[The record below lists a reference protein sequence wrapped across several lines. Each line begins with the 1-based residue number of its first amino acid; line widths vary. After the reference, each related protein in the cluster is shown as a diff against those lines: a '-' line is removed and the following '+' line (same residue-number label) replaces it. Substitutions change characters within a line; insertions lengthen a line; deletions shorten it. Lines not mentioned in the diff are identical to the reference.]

1 MLLKSITLKNFR
13 QFKDI
18 TLDFS
23 TDNEKNVTIVIGD
36 NGSGKTTLLQAFF
49 WCLYEKESFSD
60 KELFNK
66 ENFKS
71 IDINRT
77 IVVEVIIHLIH
88 SNTEYSISRLIEYK
102 KNDIEQAKIVKQEFK
117 IKKKLAEGQWTY
129 LNAIDKVIEV
139 DRILPEDLSKYFF
152 FDGEKIETMSRQLIK
167 GKKNADF
174 KKAVMGL
181 TGLNALIKAREH
193 LDPKKL
199 KSVKTKFVSE
209 YNGSANNEIN
219 KLTAE
224 IEQLIDKIDG
234 YKTRIGI
241 LNKNMEESQNNLE
254 NAKIEIKSYDEG
266 RKFQER
272 KEKLEQEFSL
282 QQRIKKNIIDKILL
296 NFQQNRVN
304 FFSSVLAYDSLK
316 MISTFDVSGK
326 DIPDISS
333 KTIQYLI
340 EKGECLC
347 GNCLSEN
354 SEAYNNI
361 KELLQYIPP
370 QSIGTVVGNF
380 VHETKRKFADNNVMF
395 ENITDE
401 IKQLS
406 LCSNDIAEINDEIF
420 KISKKL
426 SSEEMTIRVKN
437 LQNLICKCE
446 HTIHKNMDDIAN
458 LNRQIGAMESD
469 ISIKETKRDK
479 LISNDENNKLIGLCI
494 AYTEAIY
501 ELLNNEYKVKEEDIK
516 TKLEKYIND
525 IFQSI
530 FNGEITITIDNDYY
544 IDFIINKYQEGI
556 EISTA
561 QSVSVIFAFIASIM
575 KITRENSITEDKE
588 IIAEPYPLVMDAPW
602 SVFDKERIEA
612 VTKFL
617 PEIAQQVIIFIKDTD
632 GDIATDNLS
641 DKLGKL
647 YRLNK
652 INDFDTLV
660 IGGR

>member
-18 TLDFS
+18 TLEFS
-23 TDNEKNVTIVIGD
+23 TNNEKNVTIVIGD
-36 NGSGKTTLLQAFF
+36 NGSGKSTLLQAFF
-49 WCLYEKESFSD
+49 WCLYDKESFSD

-77 IVVEVIIHLIH
+77 IAVEVIIHLIH
-88 SNTEYSISRLIEYK
+88 SNTEYSIARLIEYK
-102 KNDIEQAKIVKQEFK
+102 KNDNEQAKIVKQEFK
-117 IKKKLAEGQWTY
+117 IKKKLAEGQWIY
-129 LNAIDKVIEV
+129 LNAIDKIIEV

-437 LQNLICKCE
+437 LQNLICICE
-446 HTIHKNMDDIAN
+446 HTIHKNMNDIAN

>member
-152 FDGEKIETMSRQLIK
+152 FAGEKIESMSKDLIK

-193 LDPKKL
+193 LDPKKP
-199 KSVKTKFVSE
+199 KSVKSKFVSE
-209 YNGSANNEIN
+209 YNGSANDEIN
-219 KLTAE
+219 KLTAD
-224 IEQLIDKIDG
+224 IEQFIGKIDG
-234 YKTRIGI
+234 YKNRIEI

-272 KEKLEQEFSL
+272 KEKLEQDFFL

-304 FFSSVLAYDSLK
+304 FFSSVLVYDALK

-347 GNCLSEN
+347 GNCLSED

-380 VHETKRKFADNNVMF
+380 VNETKRKFVDNNILF

-401 IKQLS
+401 MKHLS
-406 LCSNDIAEINDEIF
+406 LCNNDIAEINDEIF

-437 LQNLICKCE
+437 LQNLIYTCE
-446 HTIHKNMDDIAN
+446 HTIRKNMDDIAN

-575 KITRENSITEDKE
+575 KITRENSITEDEE

-632 GDIATDNLS
+632 GNIATDNLS

-652 INDFDTLV
+652 INDFDTSV

>member
-18 TLDFS
+18 TLEFS
-23 TDNEKNVTIVIGD
+23 TNNEKNVTIVIGD
-36 NGSGKTTLLQAFF
+36 NGSGKSTLLQAFF
-49 WCLYEKESFSD
+49 WCLYDKESFSD

-77 IVVEVIIHLIH
+77 IAVEVIIHLIH
-88 SNTEYSISRLIEYK
+88 SNTEYSIARLIEYK
-102 KNDIEQAKIVKQEFK
+102 KNDNEQAKIVKQEFK
-117 IKKKLAEGQWTY
+117 IKKKLAEGQWIY
-129 LNAIDKVIEV
+129 LNAIDKIIEV